1 MLFGQLETQQ
11 VTSIMFLPKIKN
23 EDLPE
28 ELREIL
34 GDADAEFDSI
44 VDAEDVMDIQFDPD
58 AYYEAKHKTA
68 MRLVES
74 RKELERLRTEQR
86 LNKSKDSEQYK

>member
-1 MLFGQLETQQ
+1 MLSGQLEMLQ

-28 ELREIL
+28 EVKKLL

-44 VDAEDVMDIQFDPD
+44 VDMSDVMDINLDPD
-58 AYYEAKHKTA
+58 AYFEQRHATA
-68 MRLVES
+68 NALVEARKVLEDLR
-74 RKELERLRTEQR
+74 RKER
-86 LNKSKDSEQYK
+86 SKKPKD